1 MNKKPPELHLIE
13 GTKSRA
19 VNIGTTLP
27 EELRNRIPEAEWMHN
42 PDAWDKSA
50 FVKETSDF
58 LWEVYGIGNDYD
70 KHILA
75 MLADQIDTYVACN
88 KGIRKGG
95 VISRFNNGATVG
107 PNPFVTVR
115 DKTLAKIIQL
125 MNEMGLTARSR
136 LSASKTEPD
145 SPLAK
150 FLKGPL
156 G

>member
-19 VNIGTTLP
+19 VNIGTTIP
-27 EELRNRIPEAEWMHN
+27 EELRNRIPEAEWMTN

-95 VISRFNNGATVG
+95 VIARFNNGATIG
-107 PNPFVTVR
+107 PNPFVSVR

-136 LSASKTEPD
+136 LSANKTEPD